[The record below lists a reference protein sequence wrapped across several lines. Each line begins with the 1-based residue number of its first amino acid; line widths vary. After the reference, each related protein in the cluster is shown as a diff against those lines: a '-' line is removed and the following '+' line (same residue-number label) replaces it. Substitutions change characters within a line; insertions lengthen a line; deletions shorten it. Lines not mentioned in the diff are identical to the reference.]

1 MPGYYRPIPEYI
13 ATSLLLT
20 AEEKL
25 FYGLI
30 ASLVSEK
37 ERGFCWASNEFLS
50 ERERVNP
57 RTIQRWIRKLVKHK
71 FVIVELVHNRERK
84 MWTPETWGNRENLR
98 RAYGSD
104 SIDETENF
112 QKKIDHDISCVVA
125 PRHQLCRTSNEVE
138 TKAIKHIEARPTK
151 SPPKDKWPKRCKTPA
166 LEAAR
171 PSGDMKKNEEKAP
184 APEVKVLK
192 PSMKGATPTPGSDKM
207 VEEVIDILRSPHR
220 LGTQRVILA
229 KGDWEYLFG
238 FSPSIIEKAFA
249 RAHKASQKGEKIYN
263 LTAWLY
269 TMCSQ
274 IKLE

>member
-112 QKKIDHDISCVVA
+112 QKKIDYLKSNVLQDLLRQTSIENLDFEEFLK
-125 PRHQLCRTSNEVE
+125 RHSPKSDDFVFLDPPYDSEFSTYAQNEFNKADQIRLASHLINDCRAKWMIV
-138 TKAIKHIEARPTK
+138 IKNTEFIA
-151 SPPKDKWPKRCKTPA
+151 S
-166 LEAAR
+166 LY
-171 PSGDMKKNEEKAP
+171 
-184 APEVKVLK
+184 
-192 PSMKGATPTPGSDKM
+192 SDKGLN
-207 VEEVIDILRSPHR
+207 IKPFDK
-220 LGTQRVILA
+220 T
-229 KGDWEYLFG
+229 YLVSFMNRNDKHTEHLL
-238 FSPSIIEKAFA
+238 ITN
-249 RAHKASQKGEKIYN
+249 Y
-263 LTAWLY
+263 
-269 TMCSQ
+269 
-274 IKLE
+274 